1 MGRHQRRLSVGVT
14 VLVTLALL
22 CNQVVYAE
30 PAVGDK
36 AKNLKVI
43 PPWTMRVCP
52 KEFYATYGTEEALE
66 LKKKDNDCWL
76 WGERQRVLQEQVTDQ
91 GKVIEK
97 LKLAGAAQEQVVKSG
112 QAREAELVKQLKQEV
127 AEKNTYKY
135 KPNYGWIYITVGAA
149 LAAVGIAFGVGVW
162 VAKN

>member
-1 MGRHQRRLSVGVT
+1 MGRHQRRVSVT
-14 VLVTLALL
+14 VLVTFTLL

-30 PAVGDK
+30 PQVGDK
-36 AKNLKVI
+36 AKNLKVL

-52 KEFYATYGTEEALE
+52 KEFYATYGAEEALE

-76 WGERQRVLQEQVTDQ
+76 WNERQRVLQEQVTDQ

-97 LKLAGAAQEQVVKSG
+97 LKLAGAAQEQVIKNG

-127 AEKNTYKY
+127 TEKNTYKY
-135 KPNYGWIYITVGAA
+135 KPNYGWIYVTVGAA

-162 VAKN
+162 VAQK

>member
-1 MGRHQRRLSVGVT
+1 MGRYQRRVSVT
-14 VLVTLALL
+14 LLVTIALL
-22 CNQVVYAE
+22 CNQTVYAE
-30 PAVGDK
+30 PSVGDK

-76 WGERQRVLQEQVTDQ
+76 WNEQQRVLRQQTEDQ
-91 GKVIEK
+91 AKVIEK
-97 LKLAGAAQEQVVKSG
+97 LKLAGAVQDQVVKAG
-112 QAREAELVKQLKQEV
+112 QAREAALNTQLKQEI

-162 VAKN
+162 VANK